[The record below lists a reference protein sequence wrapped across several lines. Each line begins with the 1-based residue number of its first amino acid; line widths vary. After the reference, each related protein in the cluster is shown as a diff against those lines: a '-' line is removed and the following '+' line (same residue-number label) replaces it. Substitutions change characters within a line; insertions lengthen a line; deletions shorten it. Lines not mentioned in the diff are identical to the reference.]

1 MENASMSEDRQ
12 VPAPQK
18 RNLFEEMFDPAAV
31 RAKRHANDWREA
43 VQIAGQALAGTG
55 RIETRYVDAME
66 RVISDL
72 GPYAVIAP
80 GVVLL
85 HARPEDGV
93 NQPSFGLVT
102 LSTPV
107 PFGHSEN
114 DPVDLV
120 FVLAAVDKNGHI
132 QALQQLAHLLGDNE
146 KLAELRAA
154 VDDTSLYAVIQS
166 WSDGIG

>member
-1 MENASMSEDRQ
+1 MSEDQ
-12 VPAPQK
+12 QIQPP
-18 RNLFEEMFDPAAV
+18 NNNNSFEDMFDPAAV
-31 RAKRHANDWREA
+31 QAKRTANDWREA
-43 VQIAGQALAGTG
+43 VQTAGQALADTG

-102 LSTPV
+102 LTTPV
-107 PFGHSEN
+107 HFGHSEN

-132 QALQQLAHLLGDNE
+132 KALQQLAYLLGDTG

-154 VDDTSLYAVIQS
+154 ADDKALYSVLQS
-166 WSDGIG
+166 WSDGL

>member
-1 MENASMSEDRQ
+1 MSEDHQ
-12 VPAPQK
+12 IPSPNK
-18 RNLFEEMFDPAAV
+18 KTLEDMFDPAAV
-31 RAKRHANDWREA
+31 RAKRYANDWRDA
-43 VQIAGQALAGTG
+43 IQIAGHFLAGTG
-55 RIETRYVDAME
+55 RIETRYIDAME
-66 RVISDL
+66 RVINEL

-93 NQPSFGLVT
+93 IRPSFGLVT
-102 LSTPV
+102 LSVPV

-132 QALQQLAHLLGDNE
+132 QALQLLATFLGDDAI
-146 KLAELRAA
+146 LAELRSAA
-154 VDDTSLYAVIQS
+154 DDKALYTVIQS
-166 WSDGIG
+166 WSEKTG